1 MDGDD
6 PLDAWKQ
13 ELGRH
18 PPWMWGFEHFP
29 AWLRDIW
36 HDVGCFLNAWLYVA
50 IFEHF
55 CFRDAFLRMVFL
67 VLVGNHTIVK
77 NRWLFGGLAFAAF
90 GEIEVCKK
98 FGHAVVQ
105 SSHAF
110 FIELALIFLVFPLHF
125 WQSPTRP
132 IPEDG
137 YVVAW
142 GVLTSFVC
150 AVADTLDDYYG
161 MRKWHSLAERNP
173 AFLCKSAEPF
183 SLYTTCSH
191 YAALILLIR
200 ELDFAFDG
208 YQSDAIEEAEE
219 ALETELTTARIW
231 MYRIRFL
238 FWGLLVRLSVNM
250 AFELVSDAAANLQC
264 WYTQDGWKF
273 LGWLPGSLRQLPFR
287 VCFLGLHF
295 VFRYRS
301 VGWVIEQMHMWVYP
315 EEYDEDDEDE
325 DEDDVDWDED
335 GEDDE
340 NTDEENMD
348 ELDTDELDTD
358 ELDTYEEG
366 TDGADG
372 TEDTDSTNGEKTV
385 HETDDEDED
394 EDEDE
399 DGPDYL
405 YIHKD
410 DYGYIFE
417 LKDNGKFERE
427 AVYTYDDEHDYRY
440 RYRDEFEKLSI
451 HKRATKHGYQASYT
465 YKSSNETWGDV
476 RDQARDAGEQEDEDG
491 IRRETESD
499 Q

>member
-18 PPWMWGFEHFP
+18 LPWMWGFEHFP

-55 CFRDAFLRMVFL
+55 CFRDVFLRMLFL

-125 WQSPTRP
+125 WQSPTQP

-150 AVADTLDDYYG
+150 AVADKLDDYYG

-183 SLYTTCSH
+183 SLYTTRSH

-238 FWGLLVRLSVNM
+238 FWGY
-250 AFELVSDAAANLQC
+250 
-264 WYTQDGWKF
+264 WYDW
-273 LGWLPGSLRQLPFR
+273 
-287 VCFLGLHF
+287 
-295 VFRYRS
+295 
-301 VGWVIEQMHMWVYP
+301 WVIEQMHMWVYP

-335 GEDDE
+335 GEGDE

-358 ELDTYEEG
+358 ELDTDELDTDEEG

-385 HETDDEDED
+385 HETDD

-451 HKRATKHGYQASYT
+451 HKRAWSHGYQASYT
-465 YKSSNETWGDV
+465 YKRSNETWGDV